1 MEEIVICFFFRKKH
15 PNAKIPKHIQ
25 DYFNED
31 FLKSNSIPPS
41 SVMLVVGLH
50 PDEATEPL
58 VMVKN
63 IFLKLRFSQFS

>member
-1 MEEIVICFFFRKKH
+1 MGLFRKKH

-31 FLKSNSIPPS
+31 FLKSNSISPS

-58 VMVKN
+58 VIVKDT
-63 IFLKLRFSQFS
+63 FLRLKYSQFS

>member
-1 MEEIVICFFFRKKH
+1 MRLKEILISFGGFFRKKH

-31 FLKSNSIPPS
+31 FLKKNSISPS

-58 VMVKN
+58 VWYK
-63 IFLKLRFSQFS
+63 IFLN